1 MILTIKRQLSLML
14 RRFTFFDKKV
24 LPFYA
29 FLKLEWKIKKVIVPN
44 LSTQLVFKNG
54 SYPNQ
59 DVKGKGIL
67 IPWIETNH
75 YTLYTMLIIAKALD
89 LRGAK
94 VIILVCDQYLGACE
108 NKNVRNEGV
117 NVCSACKLTQDRII
131 PLFNL
136 NTIRLSELI
145 DSELLEEL
153 KKKAEEVCRNYPDS
167 FEYHGI
173 DLIHSVNESI
183 IRYYYGADPPSE
195 TEKIRLRFEHLLTAM
210 ICTEASRI
218 INEKFHSDILLSQ
231 TWVYSMGR
239 PFFRFFENVQNC
251 RTCSFCVAGHNYSAF
266 VIDDYKTFINNERFN
281 KFIKIRNRKMLTE
294 EERAELRGW
303 FNERLNG
310 TSTFHAMHGGF
321 KRNVDLKKLLKIDK
335 SKRNLFMFTGLFWD
349 AKTDEE
355 GTIFDSLPEWLVST
369 VDILKDKQDINLYI
383 KVHLAEAFGTK
394 SLKGVLDF
402 VYEKYPV
409 LPKNI
414 IPILPEWQ
422 INPYDL
428 FPYMDAALIYN
439 STTGLEAAYMDIP
452 VILAGKSQYSGV
464 DLVWE
469 PKTQEEYISFLCDKN
484 LKIKHD
490 KEFFELFCY
499 YYFIKRPVPFN
510 LTDRVL
516 SNNNF
521 EKYKLHSLDDIMP
534 GENYMLDHLC
544 DCLLNGK
551 LPESW

>member
-1 MILTIKRQLSLML
+1 MILKIKRQLSLLL
-14 RRFTFFDKKV
+14 RRFTFFDKKA
-24 LPFYA
+24 LPLYA
-29 FLKLEWKIKKVIVPN
+29 FLKLKRKIKKVIVP
-44 LSTQLVFKNG
+44 SISRQLVFKDG
-54 SYPNQ
+54 SYPSRN
-59 DVKGKGIL
+59 VKGKRIL

-75 YTLYTMLIIAKALD
+75 YTLYTMLIVVKALE

-94 VIILVCDQYLGACE
+94 VKILVCDQYLGACE
-108 NKNVRNEGV
+108 RKNVRNKGV
-117 NVCSACKLTQDRII
+117 NVCRACKLTQDEVI

-136 NTIRLSELI
+136 DTIRLSEFI

-153 KKKAEEVCRNYPDS
+153 KKKAGEVCINYPDS

-173 DLIHSVNESI
+173 DLIYSVNESI
-183 IRYYYGADPPSE
+183 TRYYYGADPPSE
-195 TEKIRLRFEHLLTAM
+195 AEKFRLRFEHLLTAM
-210 ICTEASRI
+210 ICTEASKI
-218 INEKFHSDILLSQ
+218 INEDYHPDVLLTQ
-231 TWVYSMGR
+231 MLVYSMGR
-239 PFFRFFENVQNC
+239 PFSRFFENIREC
-251 RTCSFCVAGHNYSAF
+251 RVCSFGIVGHNYSAF
-266 VIDDYKTFINNERFN
+266 AVDDHETFMHNERFN
-281 KFIKIRNRKMLTE
+281 KFIKARSRKILTE
-294 EERAELRGW
+294 EERVELRGW
-303 FNERLNG
+303 FSERLKG
-310 TSTFHAMHGGF
+310 TSTFHIEHGSF
-321 KRNVDLKKLLKIDK
+321 QVDVDLKKRLKIDNN
-335 SKRNLFMFTGLFWD
+335 KRNLFLFTGIFWD

-355 GTIFDSLPEWLVST
+355 STIFDSLTDWVVST
-369 VDILKDKQDINLYI
+369 VDIIKDKQDINLYI

-490 KEFFELFCY
+490 REMFELFCY

-510 LTDRVL
+510 LTDRVC

-534 GENYMLDHLC
+534 GKNYMLDHFC
-544 DCLLNGK
+544 DCILNGR